1 MKVFK
6 VVHNREDKPPI
17 RVTLYQ
23 PPYEDENVLNKT
35 GWKVKD
41 VTITEVTQ
49 EEIEWLQSK
58 VVREFNTEYFNDKHQ
73 TTTC

>member
-1 MKVFK
+1 MKTFLVEHK
-6 VVHNREDKPPI
+6 DWDIPPI

-41 VTITEVTQ
+41 VTITEINQ
-49 EEIEWLQSK
+49 EVIE
-58 VVREFNTEYFNDKHQ
+58 
-73 TTTC
+73 

>member
-1 MKVFK
+1 MKTFIVEHK
-6 VVHNREDKPPI
+6 DYDKPPI
-17 RVTLYQ
+17 KVVLYQ

-49 EEIEWLQSK
+49 EIIE
-58 VVREFNTEYFNDKHQ
+58 
-73 TTTC
+73 

>member
-1 MKVFK
+1 MKVFR

-17 RVTLYQ
+17 KVVLYS
-23 PPYEDENVLNKT
+23 PPYEDENILNKT

-49 EEIEWLQSK
+49 EEIE
-58 VVREFNTEYFNDKHQ
+58 
-73 TTTC
+73 